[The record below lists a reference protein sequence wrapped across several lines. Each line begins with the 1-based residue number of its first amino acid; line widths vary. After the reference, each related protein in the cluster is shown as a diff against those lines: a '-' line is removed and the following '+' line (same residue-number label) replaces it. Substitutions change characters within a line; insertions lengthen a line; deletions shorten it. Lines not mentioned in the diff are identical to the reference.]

1 MKNESIIN
9 KEKDRLVKTGLLTE
23 TDDLLTKNV
32 WRKRGCKVNN
42 GETPIT
48 QLIIHIY
55 APHNVYDEE
64 GKCTK
69 VRNTIPVKASFYTN
83 SQVSIIQKRRLNYEN

>member
-1 MKNESIIN
+1 MKNETIIS
-9 KEKDRLVKTGLLTE
+9 KEKDRLVKSGLLTK
-23 TDDLLTKNV
+23 TDELFTKNA
-32 WRKRGCKVNN
+32 WRKRGHRVNK

-48 QLIIHIY
+48 QLTIYIY

-69 VRNTIPVKASFYTN
+69 IYKTIPVKANFYKN
-83 SQVSIIQKRRLNYEN
+83 SQVSIIKKKEILR